1 MQGESS
7 GQTRLSIAEP
17 KSWDACIPI
26 VNKTLWI
33 KSGHADKYNEN
44 MFKTLAGDV
53 EMAVKPMNCP
63 CHIQIFNTGLRSW
76 RDLPMRLA
84 EFGKCH
90 RYEPAGTMHGL
101 MRVRGFVQD
110 DAHIFC
116 TEEQIASEVADFCA
130 LVKEK
135 CARECRDRLLADW
148 HDRAQPRTP
157 KASNLPRLSK
167 SRALRQA
174 ACRLSL
180 PRRKE
185 RRLRSSVSTIS
196 W

>member
-7 GQTRLSIAEP
+7 GQTRLSIAEQ
-17 KSWDACIPI
+17 KSWDACIQI

-101 MRVRGFVQD
+101 MR
-110 DAHIFC
+110 
-116 TEEQIASEVADFCA
+116 
-130 LVKEK
+130 
-135 CARECRDRLLADW
+135 
-148 HDRAQPRTP
+148 
-157 KASNLPRLSK
+157 
-167 SRALRQA
+167 
-174 ACRLSL
+174 
-180 PRRKE
+180 
-185 RRLRSSVSTIS
+185 
-196 W
+196 

>member
-1 MQGESS
+1 MQGECSDHACV
-7 GQTRLSIAEP
+7 GIAEP
-17 KSWDACIPI
+17 KSWEACFQI

-116 TEEQIASEVADFCA
+116 TEDQIASEVADFCA

-135 CARECRDRLLADW
+135 RASRVSRQNACASLFW
-148 HDRAQPRTP
+148 HDRGAAADA
-157 KASNLPRLSK
+157 KGVK
-167 SRALRQA
+167 STTT
-174 ACRLSL
+174 
-180 PRRKE
+180 
-185 RRLRSSVSTIS
+185 SVSTIS
-196 W
+196 S

>member
-7 GQTRLSIAEP
+7 DHACVGIAEP
-17 KSWDACIPI
+17 KSWDACIQI
-26 VNKTLWI
+26 VNKVLWI

-53 EMAVKPMNCP
+53 KMAVKPMNCP
-63 CHIQIFNTGLRSW
+63 CHILIFNSQLRSW

-101 MRVRGFVQD
+101 MRVCGFVQD

-116 TEEQIASEVADFCA
+116 TEDQIASESVYAAQTAKAQATGKSNCPYCAMSENANKNKIWKITEMDADHVTA
-130 LVKEK
+130 WSKGG
-135 CARECRDRLLADW
+135 AT
-148 HDRAQPRTP
+148 DRA
-157 KASNLPRLSK
+157 NCEMLCK
-167 SRALRQA
+167 SHNRAKGNR
-174 ACRLSL
+174 
-180 PRRKE
+180 
-185 RRLRSSVSTIS
+185 
-196 W
+196 

>member
-7 GQTRLSIAEP
+7 DHACVGIAEP
-17 KSWDACIPI
+17 KSWDACIQI
-26 VNKTLWI
+26 VNKVLWI

-63 CHIQIFNTGLRSW
+63 CHILIFNSQLRSW

-116 TEEQIASEVADFCA
+116 TEDQIASESVYAAQTAKAQATGKSMRYVGKRKQEQNLENHRNGRRPRNRLEQGRRNRPCQLRNA
-130 LVKEK
+130 L
-135 CARECRDRLLADW
+135 
-148 HDRAQPRTP
+148 
-157 KASNLPRLSK
+157 
-167 SRALRQA
+167 
-174 ACRLSL
+174 
-180 PRRKE
+180 
-185 RRLRSSVSTIS
+185 
-196 W
+196 

>member
-1 MQGESS
+1 MQGECSDHACE
-7 GQTRLSIAEP
+7 GIAEP

-44 MFKTLAGDV
+44 MFKTMAGDV

-116 TEEQIASEVADFCA
+116 TEDQIASEVADFCA
-130 LVKEK
+130 LVKESEQ
-135 CARECRDRLLADW
+135 AECRDKMLAL
-148 HDRAQPRTP
+148 RYFGMTEAQPRTP
-157 KASNLPRLSK
+157 KASNLPRLRFQRYRGEVLHPPRK
-167 SRALRQA
+167 ARGLR
-174 ACRLSL
+174 RSL
-180 PRRKE
+180 GQG
-185 RRLRSSVSTIS
+185 
-196 W
+196 